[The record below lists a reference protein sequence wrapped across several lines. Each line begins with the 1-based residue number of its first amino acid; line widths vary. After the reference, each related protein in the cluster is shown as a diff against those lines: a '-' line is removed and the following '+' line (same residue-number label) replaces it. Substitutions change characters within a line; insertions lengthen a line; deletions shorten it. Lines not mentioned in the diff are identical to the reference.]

1 MKIIKSIESLRDAL
15 NQCRGRHETI
25 GLVPTMG
32 YLHEGHLSLVK
43 ASKAGNDIT
52 VVSIFVNPTQFGPS
66 EDLESYPRDMDRDI
80 ALLEELGVGF
90 VFNPEVE
97 EMYPEGYGT
106 YVNIE
111 TDLIDGLCGAKRP
124 GHFKGV
130 SSVVTKL
137 FNIVK
142 PNQAYFGQKD
152 AQQVAVIKRIV
163 QDLNMDLEVVA
174 VPIVR
179 EEDGLALSSRN
190 TYLKGSLRHD
200 ALVLSKALKKAESM
214 IKLDKNNKVDNIV
227 SEMKDI
233 VESVES
239 AKIDYIEIV
248 DNQNLRPLVTV
259 EGEVLIAMAVFIGT
273 TRLIDNAVVEV

>member
-1 MKIIKSIESLRDAL
+1 MKIIKSIEALRDAL
-15 NQCRGRHETI
+15 NQCRGRQETI

-66 EDLESYPRDMDRDI
+66 EDLESYPRDMDRDG
-80 ALLEELGVGF
+80 ALLEGLGVDF
-90 VFNPEVE
+90 VFNPDVE
-97 EMYPEGYGT
+97 EMYPKGYGT
-106 YVNIE
+106 FVNIE
-111 TDLIDGLCGAKRP
+111 TDLTKGLCGAKRP

-130 SSVVTKL
+130 GSVVTKL
-137 FNIVK
+137 FNIVN
-142 PNQAYFGQKD
+142 PNRAYFGQKD

-163 QDLNMDLEVVA
+163 QDLNMDLEIIA

-190 TYLKGSLRHD
+190 IYLKGSLRKD
-200 ALVLSKALKKAESM
+200 ALVLSKALEKAQSM
-214 IKLDKNNKVDNIV
+214 IKLDKIKKADNIV
-227 SEMKDI
+227 SAMKEI

-239 AKIDYIEIV
+239 SKIDYIEIV
-248 DNQNLRPLVTV
+248 GNQNLRPLVTV

-273 TRLIDNAVVEV
+273 TRLIDNVVVEV